1 MKNFTTVTVF
11 AAIIT
16 FCSFLTACSKTE
28 AGVNKPIEATE
39 GRWDINRVQL
49 RIYYGGVFFKDTI
62 IPNRPQGENAV
73 TIGAGNSFKFKYNS
87 TVTDVGTFIYPG
99 NDSIVATTST
109 TVYRWKML
117 TLTDVLF
124 TAKSTSTSNPSFPGA
139 TVETYYTFVR

>member
-28 AGVNKPIEATE
+28 AGVNKPIEATQ
-39 GRWDINRVQL
+39 GKWSINRVEL
-49 RIYYGGVFFKDTI
+49 RIYYAGVLNKDSI
-62 IPNRPQGENAV
+62 IPRQPQGENSLILDAS
-73 TIGAGNSFKFKYNS
+73 NNFKYHYNS
-87 TVTDVGTFIYPG
+87 PVIDSGTYTYPG
-99 NDSIVATTST
+99 NDSIIAVTST